1 MLGDRYEGKPSAGVL
16 ALCDDERVDLIQEA
30 LAYRLP
36 WAMEAVRVHAQ
47 AVEHE
52 GVDTLTGL
60 AALAMEAGSSKLSVI
75 TLVRAGLSSREAAAA
90 AVEDTAA
97 AFTDRDD
104 MREWLNSELL
114 EKRSTENDW
123 PTERSRQAWLQFY
136 EGERKADR
144 SKWKRETQ
152 TVRVKWSSGR
162 APATGISVIVEP
174 YVGTYGGV
182 MTPDFQPLGLM
193 LRGELRQVRKN
204 IVGAQVAAGG
214 SVEIEFFG
222 PRGLR

>member
-1 MLGDRYEGKPSAGVL
+1 MGDPHGQANATEGQVLGDLFEVKRGDNLWRIAARNL
-16 ALCDDERVDLIQEA
+16 
-30 LAYRLP
+30 
-36 WAMEAVRVHAQ
+36 Q

-97 AFTDRDD
+97 TFTDRDG
-104 MREWLNSELL
+104 MREWLNSELV

-123 PTERSRQAWLQFY
+123 LAERSRQAWLQFY

-152 TVRVKWSSGR
+152 TVRMKWSSGR
-162 APATGISVIVEP
+162 APATGTSVIVEP
-174 YVGTYGGV
+174 SVGTYGGV

-204 IVGAQVAAGG
+204 IVGAQVVAGG
-214 SVEIEFFG
+214 SVEIDFFG